1 MKMNM
6 RILIATGM
14 LTTRAFASDDICED
28 NDRPFAICCPTVSPY
43 RHTGC
48 VDVPDPGNI
57 TQFEETCQA
66 YGQVPLCCASA
77 SLVFISDCAPPV
89 ENNE

>member
-48 VDVPDPGNI
+48 VDGKYPSPNGQGLPDKLYL
-57 TQFEETCQA
+57 F
-66 YGQVPLCCASA
+66 
-77 SLVFISDCAPPV
+77 
-89 ENNE
+89 